1 MKNLAFITI
10 FIQTKKILNMKIT
23 AKIFAAITLAALFV
37 IPVSMNAQKMP
48 KKYKNSPD
56 ETIVIV
62 TNSPREA
69 FDESEYPNLKF
80 YYTPEEMPDFLKR
93 LHMVQPIPINE
104 GITGMVVDKE
114 GVIAYVRGFNN
125 ALAKN
130 NDREDEMSWT
140 ILSVATRK
148 GTIGAKGPLDDY
160 LKDYIAKEKTAK
172 KDDKKSYTEGS
183 EPSFKGWDKG
193 NIEGME
199 LPDFKLIKKDG
210 TEVTIKQILDGK
222 PAFIVFAKIPPAAG
236 SGVTPMFWHIENIMY
251 NYYPPRRR

>member
-1 MKNLAFITI
+1 
-10 FIQTKKILNMKIT
+10 MKIT
-23 AKIFAAITLAALFV
+23 ARTLAALFLSV
-37 IPVSMNAQKMP
+37 IITLPLSMNGQKMP

-69 FDESEYPNLKF
+69 FDESEYPHLKF

-93 LHMVQPIPINE
+93 LNMVYPIPVND
-104 GITGMVVDKE
+104 GITGMVVDKN
-114 GVIAYVRGFNN
+114 GVIAYIRGFSN

-130 NDREDEMSWT
+130 NDRDNEMNFN
-140 ILSVATRK
+140 ILTVAARK
-148 GTIGAKGPLDDY
+148 GTIGAQGPLDDY
-160 LKDYIAKEKTAK
+160 LKDFVANEKNAK
-172 KDDKKSYTEGS
+172 KDSKKSYTEGT

-193 NIEGME
+193 DIDGLE

-210 TEVTIKQILDGK
+210 SEVTIKQVLNGK

-251 NYYPPRRR
+251 NYFPPRVKK